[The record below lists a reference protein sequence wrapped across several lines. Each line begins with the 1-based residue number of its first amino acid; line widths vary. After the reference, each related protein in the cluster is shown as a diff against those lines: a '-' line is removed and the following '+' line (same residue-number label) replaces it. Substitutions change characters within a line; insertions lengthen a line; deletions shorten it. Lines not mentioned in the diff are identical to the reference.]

1 MFGKKLYNEKALEV
15 FDFEVIES
23 EERISKEVIVES
35 DISSPVYGFMNHQD
49 INNNDKDFLFKNEG
63 IHYKNFYG
71 TYITGPILSR
81 NSEFLEYFLND
92 LLTNK
97 DKKYNSKKINI
108 SLNKKAYQE
117 FIEFKKTKVFN
128 SKKA

>member
-1 MFGKKLYNEKALEV
+1 MFGKKLYNEKALEA

-23 EERISKEVIVES
+23 EERISREVIVES
-35 DISSPVYGFMNHQD
+35 DFCSSIYGFINHQD
-49 INNNDKDFLFKNEG
+49 INNNDKNFLFKAEG
-63 IHYKNFYG
+63 VHYKNFYG

-81 NSEFLEYFLND
+81 NPEFLEYFLND
-92 LLTNK
+92 LLKQK
-97 DKKYNSKKINI
+97 DKKYKSKKLNTK
-108 SLNKKAYQE
+108 LNKQAYQE